1 MGARSDQIRNFCN
14 NIKAYHEKREEEQFY
29 HFTIKDKDGL
39 GIQSHKFI
47 LASQSDY
54 FAGLLRLDPT
64 ANETTFKDFSLDV
77 IKNCIDYLYIHR
89 VNLTCNNVQDV
100 LEFADFINLQ
110 DVTDICTNYMI
121 NNIDQSN
128 YALVI
133 DLGNARG
140 IDQLVEAGVL
150 FVVRNLRQSI
160 DRLDDFIKK
169 MVRKVA
175 RWQQQRLTIMTR
187 EQWSIYQLKNR
198 FLSMPE
204 EEMVLQARGSS
215 VHSNNPDFWGPKLAI
230 NGKISNNDNFYFHSQ
245 CELHPWLEVNL
256 PSPLLISSLTIVNRQ
271 NACWERLRNVE
282 VRAQGHQT
290 ASFGKNL
297 FGGG

>member
-1 MGARSDQIRNFCN
+1 MGARSDQMRNFCN

-29 HFTIKDKDGL
+29 DFTIKDKDGL

-140 IDQLVEAGVL
+140 IDQLVEAGVF
-150 FVVRNLRQSI
+150 FVVRNLRQNI

-169 MVRKVA
+169 NGYKSCPLVTTAFDDHDKGTMEHLSTKKQISVNA
-175 RWQQQRLTIMTR
+175 RRRNGL
-187 EQWSIYQLKNR
+187 
-198 FLSMPE
+198 
-204 EEMVLQARGSS
+204 AGSWIFS
-215 VHSNNPDFWGPKLAI
+215 AL
-230 NGKISNNDNFYFHSQ
+230 
-245 CELHPWLEVNL
+245 
-256 PSPLLISSLTIVNRQ
+256 
-271 NACWERLRNVE
+271 
-282 VRAQGHQT
+282 
-290 ASFGKNL
+290 
-297 FGGG
+297 